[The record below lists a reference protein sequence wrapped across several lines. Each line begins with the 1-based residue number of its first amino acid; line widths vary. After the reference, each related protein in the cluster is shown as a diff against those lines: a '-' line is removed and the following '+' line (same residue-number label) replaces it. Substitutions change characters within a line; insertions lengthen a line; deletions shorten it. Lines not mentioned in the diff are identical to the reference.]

1 MLNVPSKE
9 RVSTYYMAVFLIAA
23 WILYLHIF
31 QVNIS
36 MEGSIEIVQRLS
48 FILIYVKYIVYII
61 SGCH

>member
-36 MEGSIEIVQRLS
+36 MEGSIEIVQHFDMVLYS
-48 FILIYVKYIVYII
+48 YMQNI
-61 SGCH
+61 